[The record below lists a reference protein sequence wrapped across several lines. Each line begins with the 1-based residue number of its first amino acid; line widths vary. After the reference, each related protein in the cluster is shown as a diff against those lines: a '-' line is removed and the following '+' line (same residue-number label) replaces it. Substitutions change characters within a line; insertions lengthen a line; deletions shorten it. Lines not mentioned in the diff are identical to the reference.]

1 MISDYLKLLILKDVV
16 LSKGIQQLIDAITG
30 LNAELYKIFVVFE
43 LLHKIILYLDLLLL
57 FLYHFILGLIIGKY
71 RCRSLF
77 TLKTLLSLTIRG
89 ML

>member
-43 LLHKIILYLDLLLL
+43 LLHKTIYT
-57 FLYHFILGLIIGKY
+57 LIFY
-71 RCRSLF
+71 YFFF
-77 TLKTLLSLTIRG
+77 TTSF
-89 ML
+89 